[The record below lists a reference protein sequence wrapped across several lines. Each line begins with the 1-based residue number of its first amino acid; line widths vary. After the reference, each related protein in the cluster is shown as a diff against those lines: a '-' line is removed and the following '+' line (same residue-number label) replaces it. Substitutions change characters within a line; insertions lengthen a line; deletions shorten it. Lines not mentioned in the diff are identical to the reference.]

1 MSTVD
6 RESLPIGVSRTFGS
20 RMKLDARLG
29 CGALRSVAKVLRHPG
44 ICCQTIFSPDKK
56 ISTLLI
62 REEQAKTAKLA
73 GGAPALLELR
83 MNYRN
88 LLNEFQVQ
96 CFGTLFF

>member
-1 MSTVD
+1 
-6 RESLPIGVSRTFGS
+6 
-20 RMKLDARLG
+20 MKLDARLG

-73 GGAPALLELR
+73 GGRLLCWSFE
-83 MNYRN
+83 
-88 LLNEFQVQ
+88 
-96 CFGTLFF
+96 